1 MSASKPEKL
10 LETIKNWIKEEGK
23 HNSEE
28 VYNPKTHFTLS
39 LPSKEEDSGELP
51 ISVAYAKD
59 PSFTNTILIGW
70 AWRPSDIDIKAYQ
83 SIKDIN
89 VRRDLIKSIK
99 NKCNEKGLSISLNPD
114 EENLLE
120 VRVSKTLHF
129 ESPAKSEFLET
140 VSKLVSMWAFFNLE
154 FRFHTMSRADRLV
167 RRAIISQ

>member
-39 LPSKEEDSGELP
+39 LLSKEEDSGEPP

-89 VRRDLIKSIK
+89 VRRDLIKSIRSF
-99 NKCNEKGLSISLNPD
+99 NKSQ
-114 EENLLE
+114 
-120 VRVSKTLHF
+120 
-129 ESPAKSEFLET
+129 
-140 VSKLVSMWAFFNLE
+140 
-154 FRFHTMSRADRLV
+154 SR
-167 RRAIISQ
+167 